1 MKDGKHVLI
10 DVIFKVREI
19 YTRLYEREVNIMN
32 MLILKGIIEFIFV
45 CIGIGLL
52 CNIFYVKGRRD
63 MYERAK
69 KRKEEN
75 RIYSINFIDAD

>member
-1 MKDGKHVLI
+1 
-10 DVIFKVREI
+10 
-19 YTRLYEREVNIMN
+19 MN

>member
-1 MKDGKHVLI
+1 
-10 DVIFKVREI
+10 
-19 YTRLYEREVNIMN
+19 MN

-52 CNIFYVKGRRD
+52 CNLFYIKVRRD
-63 MYERAK
+63 MYKRAK
-69 KRKEEN
+69 KKQEKN